1 VVDLVGELLYWI
13 FDLILVSWPAEK
25 DRWVIPIAI
34 GASVLIVAFVALAL
48 FMQSS
53 HANLSRKMIPIASSH
68 EIARAFH
75 LSK

>member
-34 GASVLIVAFVALAL
+34 GLMALIIAFVTLAL
-48 FMQSS
+48 LMQ
-53 HANLSRKMIPIASSH
+53 
-68 EIARAFH
+68 
-75 LSK
+75 